1 MNKNLT
7 CNQVVSLLELY
18 ITGEINQKLN
28 LYVDEHIK
36 TCSHC
41 KQKLEDLKSILYKF
55 ESVDKNISQGAKD
68 EYSDSKFLMNLSAY
82 IDNELES
89 DENIKIKKITVSN
102 PKARKKLESMYKFQ
116 KLLQASYEKTKH
128 DYKTDFSKAVMSQV
142 IDRNDTYTTL
152 CFQRLILLFIS
163 IVIAIIIGFLY
174 LYL

>member
-18 ITGEINQKLN
+18 ITGEINPKLK

-36 TCSHC
+36 SCPHC
-41 KQKLEDLKSILYKF
+41 RQKLEDLKTILCKF
-55 ESVDKNISQGAKD
+55 EYDDKNLSQSVKD
-68 EYSDSKFLMNLSAY
+68 EYSDSKFLMNLFAY

-116 KLLQASYEKTKH
+116 KLLQASYSKTKH
-128 DYKTDFSKAVMSQV
+128 DYKTDYSKAVMAQV

-152 CFQRLILLFIS
+152 CFQRLMLLFVS
-163 IVIAIIIGFLY
+163 IIIAIIIGFAY
-174 LYL
+174 LYF